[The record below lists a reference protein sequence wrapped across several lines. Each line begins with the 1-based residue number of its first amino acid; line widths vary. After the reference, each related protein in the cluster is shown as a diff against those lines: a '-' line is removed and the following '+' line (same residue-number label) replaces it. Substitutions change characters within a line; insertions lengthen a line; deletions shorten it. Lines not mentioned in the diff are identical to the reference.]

1 METQQLYNTIE
12 DLEDEIT
19 TFKEVR
25 DDLMFENEKQRKENH
40 RLNKEIKSL
49 KEVK

>member
-19 TFKEVR
+19 TLKDAV
-25 DDLMFENEKQRKENH
+25 DDLMEENEKQRKEIR
-40 RLNKEIKSL
+40 RLNNVMTID
-49 KEVK
+49 